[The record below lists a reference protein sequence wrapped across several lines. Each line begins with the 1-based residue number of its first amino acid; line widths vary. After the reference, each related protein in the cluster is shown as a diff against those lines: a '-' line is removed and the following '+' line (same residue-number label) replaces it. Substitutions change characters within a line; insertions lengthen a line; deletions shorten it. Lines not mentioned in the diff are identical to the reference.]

1 MKKTGLYIPGMY
13 IKNRKNEYGR
23 RDWTRKY
30 IVYILLAAAVLS
42 SLAVYMIENRVVGQA
57 AVPAAELI
65 VPESPVETAPAEGTE
80 IQDGSMPGTQPEDTP
95 PLQETLAEAAEK
107 DPEEPSEVLVMLDPG
122 HGGEDDGCVREGISE
137 KDINFQIAM
146 MAKERLEARGYQVRM
161 TRDDDTALSLEQR
174 AQIANDA
181 GADIFVSIHQNSS
194 DYPEVEGVEA
204 FYSAQNEGENSERLT
219 RLVHKY
225 ILESTGAVRRELLTG
240 EELYVVRECT
250 MPACLVETGFLSNDA
265 ERGRLIDPGYQGQIA
280 DGIVSGI
287 DLYFFP
293 KTMYLTFDDGPSAEN
308 TGAVLDTL
316 KEKNIKAT
324 FFLIGENVKKHPD
337 VAKRIVEE
345 GHTIGIHCNW
355 HDYKQI
361 YASVDSYLED
371 FEKAYQTVEEVTG
384 VQAKLFRFPGGSINS
399 FNKEVYE
406 DIIREMTERGF
417 IYFDWNASLED
428 AVKHPEADILIQN
441 AVSST
446 RGRKRVVMLAH
457 DVISETAGCLKELLK
472 ELPEY
477 RMEPLTE
484 EVKPIQF

>member
-13 IKNRKNEYGR
+13 IKDRRIEHER
-23 RDWTRKY
+23 RDRTKKHM
-30 IVYILLAAAVLS
+30 VYILLAAAILS
-42 SLAVYMIENRVVGQA
+42 SLAVYVIENKVTGQT

-65 VPESPVETAPAEGTE
+65 VPESPVEPTPAEGVDTG
-80 IQDGSMPGTQPEDTP
+80 DGSMPGTQPENMP
-95 PLQETLAEAAEK
+95 PLQETLAEAATKE
-107 DPEEPSEVLVMLDPG
+107 PEEPSDVLVMLDPG
-122 HGGEDDGCVREGISE
+122 HGGEDDGCVRDGISE
-137 KDINFQIAM
+137 KNINFQIAL
-146 MAKERLEARGYQVRM
+146 MAKERLEAKGYQVSL

-194 DYPEVEGVEA
+194 DYPEVEGIEA
-204 FYSAQNEGENSERLT
+204 FYSAQNEGEGSERLA

-225 ILESTGAVRRELLTG
+225 ILESTGAIRRELQVG
-240 EELYVVRECT
+240 EELYVIRECT
-250 MPACLVETGFLSNDA
+250 MPACLVETGFLSNDT

-308 TGAVLDTL
+308 TSAVLDTL

-337 VAKRIVEE
+337 VAKRIAEE

-355 HDYKQI
+355 HDYKQL

-406 DIIREMTERGF
+406 DIIREMTDRGF
-417 IYFDWNASLED
+417 VYFDWNASLED
-428 AVKHPEADILIQN
+428 AVGHPETDILIQN

-457 DVISETAGCLKELLK
+457 DVIHETAGCLKELLG